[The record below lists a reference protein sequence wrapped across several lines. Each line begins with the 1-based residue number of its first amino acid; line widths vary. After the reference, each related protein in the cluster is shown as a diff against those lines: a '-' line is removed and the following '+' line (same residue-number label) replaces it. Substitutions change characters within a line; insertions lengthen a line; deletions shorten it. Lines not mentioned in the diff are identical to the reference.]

1 MFFLL
6 IPPVFGAHAAF
17 LDCHVHLYAHVVLI
31 VVVFVVSTICAVC
44 TLATNN
50 AAAIRALSSSA
61 AHHAGIVS
69 ISLLLAL
76 LSTSTVDD

>member
-1 MFFLL
+1 MLFLL
-6 IPPVFGAHAAF
+6 IPPVFCAHTAF

-31 VVVFVVSTICAVC
+31 VVIFVLSSICAVC
-44 TLATNN
+44 ALTSND

-76 LSTSTVDD
+76 LTTPTVDD

>member
-6 IPPVFGAHAAF
+6 IPPVFSAHTTF

-31 VVVFVVSTICAVC
+31 VVVFVLSTICTVC
-44 TLATNN
+44 ALTANN

-61 AHHAGIVS
+61 AHNAGIVS
-69 ISLLLAL
+69 IPLLLAL